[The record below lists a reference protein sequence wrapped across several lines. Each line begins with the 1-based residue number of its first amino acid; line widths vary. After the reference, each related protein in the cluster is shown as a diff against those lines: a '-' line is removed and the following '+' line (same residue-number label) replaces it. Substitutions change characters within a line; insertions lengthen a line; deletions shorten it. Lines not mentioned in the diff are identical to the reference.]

1 MGIYLSVT
9 AREAG
14 SKGKYRPRRA
24 QEPFDSNCGP
34 VGVERAEGDGVVP
47 VHGRAFSREF
57 TFLSVVNGHHVLG
70 VFTRVEH
77 LDAEEVKAHEP
88 DLGIVLSQLRC
99 PLVNGTSH
107 AAGGRCWKRRSVP
120 HTGGNEILHDK
131 FTILCYTFSR

>member
-47 VHGRAFSREF
+47 VHGEG
-57 TFLSVVNGHHVLG
+57 LQPGVHISVGCQWSS
-70 VFTRVEH
+70 VFADS
-77 LDAEEVKAHEP
+77 L
-88 DLGIVLSQLRC
+88 
-99 PLVNGTSH
+99 
-107 AAGGRCWKRRSVP
+107 RRS
-120 HTGGNEILHDK
+120 TENDCRGRKI
-131 FTILCYTFSR
+131 